1 MNVKKRSYVG
11 VDISKDSF
19 NAYWENCDKKYSNDR
34 KGWNMLLKEAPV
46 NSIIT
51 MEATGNYHCRLA
63 NYAREK
69 GYDVKV
75 FNPYSVRSFIKSLGY
90 KSKTDKIDARLIYRF
105 AINEENERLPFYEI
119 MPPKLVRA
127 RVIVSLLNR
136 LTVLETACNNVNH
149 AHSYVVGRTD
159 NLLGIMSGFADV
171 CNDYQ
176 TKLEKELCNL
186 VYDLYPSH
194 FRLLQTITGIGAKT
208 AAVILVAAKD
218 LSEFE
223 TSGRFSSFCGL
234 TSRHLESGTT
244 LNVNGSI
251 VKTGSPYLRFLLFNC
266 SKSAIQW
273 NMPCQSLYNRM
284 RAKGSLHMVA
294 TVAVMH
300 KLIKQAWGV
309 VKSGEPFWNGK
320 LALS

>member
-51 MEATGNYHCRLA
+51 MEATGNYHYRLA
-63 NYAREK
+63 AYAKQK

-90 KSKTDKIDARLIYRF
+90 KSKTDKIDARLIHRF
-105 AINEENERLPFYEI
+105 AINEENQRLPFYEV
-119 MPPKLVRA
+119 MSPKLVRA

-136 LTVLETACNNVNH
+136 VTVLETACNNANH
-149 AHSYVVGRTD
+149 AHSFVVGKTD
-159 NLLGIMSGFADV
+159 DLLGVMSSLVHTCDDFQAE
-171 CNDYQ
+171 
-176 TKLEKELCNL
+176 LEKELCNIAR
-186 VYDLYPSH
+186 DLYPSQ
-194 FRLLQTITGIGAKT
+194 FKLLQTITGIGAKT
-208 AAVILVAAKD
+208 AAVLLVSVKD
-218 LSEFE
+218 ITSFE
-223 TSGRFSSFCGL
+223 TSGRLSSFCGL

-244 LNVNGSI
+244 LNVNGGI
-251 VKTGSPYLRFLLFNC
+251 VKVGNPYIRFLLFNC

-273 NMPCQSLYNRM
+273 NKPCAALYNRL

-300 KLIKQAWGV
+300 KLVKQAWGV
-309 VKSGEPFWNGK
+309 VKSGEPFRNGK
-320 LALS
+320 LVLP

>member
-51 MEATGNYHCRLA
+51 MEATGNYHYRLA
-63 NYAREK
+63 TYAKQK

-75 FNPYSVRSFIKSLGY
+75 FNPYSVRSFIRSLGY
-90 KSKTDKIDARLIYRF
+90 KSKTDKIDARLIHRF

-136 LTVLETACNNVNH
+136 VTVLETACNNANH
-149 AHSYVVGRTD
+149 AHSFVVGKTND
-159 NLLGIMSGFADV
+159 LLGIMSSLV
-171 CNDYQ
+171 HTCNDFQ
-176 TKLEKELCNL
+176 VELEKELCNIAR
-186 VYDLYPSH
+186 DLYPSQ
-194 FRLLQTITGIGAKT
+194 FKLLQTITGIGAKT
-208 AAVILVAAKD
+208 AAVLLVSVKD
-218 LSEFE
+218 ITFFE
-223 TSGRFSSFCGL
+223 TSGRLSSFCGL

-244 LNVNGSI
+244 LNVNGGI
-251 VKTGSPYLRFLLFNC
+251 VKVGNPYLRFLLFNC

-273 NMPCQSLYNRM
+273 NKPCTALYNRL

-309 VKSGEPFWNGK
+309 VKSGEPFRNGK